1 MLERG
6 RARSSGSDNPDYQA
20 ATTTRDL
27 DATCPLRCKVACQFQ
42 RPTASPWLRNVAQ
55 GFAPTREM
63 QTPWRPRQRIPK
75 CDLSS
80 LAISGLPPNESR
92 LSCGALK
99 KESSFLRIYARR
111 QLQALVRRP
120 LRISYRTCPSLRSS
134 PQVWIRPVSS
144 PRPRTKGGN
153 RPSTNELSADVAA
166 S

>member
-27 DATCPLRCKVACQFQ
+27 DATRPLRCKVAWQFQ

-63 QTPWRPRQRIPK
+63 QTAWRPRQRIPK

-80 LAISGLPPNESR
+80 LAIGGLPPNGSR
-92 LSCGALK
+92 LSCGAN
-99 KESSFLRIYARR
+99 S
-111 QLQALVRRP
+111 
-120 LRISYRTCPSLRSS
+120 RISQIEDYHSKTAP
-134 PQVWIRPVSS
+134 P
-144 PRPRTKGGN
+144 
-153 RPSTNELSADVAA
+153 A